1 MTDQLNDSD
10 LESMTAQQVAEAYD
24 TGRLDS
30 LLGGDPDDVSVL
42 DKARRGTDPLTPSD
56 IKHLSDLGAHQ
67 LIADAYDANRITHEE
82 N

>member
-1 MTDQLNDSD
+1 MTHQLTDAD
-10 LESMTAQQVAEAYD
+10 LVGMTPQEIADAHN

-30 LLGGDPDDVSVL
+30 LLGAAPDDVSVL

-56 IKHLSDLGAHQ
+56 IKHLSEIGAHQ
-67 LIADAYDANRITHEE
+67 LIVDAYDANRITHEE